1 MYLMK
6 IIIILFVVLG
16 LFSCS
21 SKTENVKVD
30 FLNKD
35 TTFVY
40 GTCESDSI
48 GCVVIELSYIK
59 LSGQSKSKFADSLNK
74 AINQFLFASP
84 FTEDTNYSFETLK
97 NSMINDFENIKSEF
111 QMTGVRYSYER
122 NISVALDTNDI
133 FTLAFGGSDY
143 FGGAHPN
150 SFFGYT
156 NFNKKTGSEIQLS
169 ELLIPNFDEELDKI
183 GEKIF
188 RNEKDLRSEEDL
200 TEAGYWF
207 EDGKFALNRN
217 YLITPKSL
225 IFIYN
230 PYEIASYAEGFTE
243 IEIGYDQIKSLIKK
257 DGMLPDFIH

>member
-122 NISVALDTNDI
+122 
-133 FTLAFGGSDY
+133 
-143 FGGAHPN
+143 
-150 SFFGYT
+150 
-156 NFNKKTGSEIQLS
+156 
-169 ELLIPNFDEELDKI
+169 KI

-257 DGMLPDFIH
+257 DGMLADFIH